1 MRIAVG
7 DVDALMPH
15 AVCDGQRGESL
26 VDQQRDMAMSEVV
39 NSNALHAGCLA
50 APAHFAVQLVLTDGE
65 DTGVAF
71 RAMQPLDVILDLV
84 AQEGW
89 HLHHADAFLGF
100 GRGDDILPVNPLIGL
115 GDAYRTALKIEVS
128 RSQRQHLA
136 QTQAA
141 PVQDFKG
148 VIGNGLVHDGF
159 DELVVLGLRPEKHFL
174 LFFGAHVASLLR
186 RVYAQSVKADGVV
199 EQAAELVVQRLQV
212 GLGEGLAL
220 IILHGAHL
228 VLPVDYILGRDLGKL
243 LLSEIRQ
250 DLLLDDALLGLPG
263 VQLDPGLDILF
274 VQLREALEGHI
285 DVGLLLHQ
293 EFPFPGLG
301 FTLGCEA
308 ALHFLLALTLSVG
321 IAELH
326 KPGAVF
332 FVLEYTHGYSSLF
345 GSFRVP

>member
-1 MRIAVG
+1 MNP
-7 DVDALMPH
+7 D
-15 AVCDGQRGESL
+15 
-26 VDQQRDMAMSEVV
+26 
-39 NSNALHAGCLA
+39 ALHASCLA

-71 RAMQPLDVILDLV
+71 RAMQPPDVILDLV
-84 AQEGW
+84 AQEGR
-89 HLHHADAFLGF
+89 HLHHADAFLGL
-100 GRGDDILPVNPLIGL
+100 GRGDYILPVNTLIGL
-115 GDAYRTALKIEVS
+115 GDAYCTALKIEVS

-141 PVQDFKG
+141 PVQNFKG
-148 VIGNGLVHDGF
+148 VIGNGLVHNDF
-159 DELVVLGLRPEKHFL
+159 DELVILSLRPEKHFL

-186 RVYAQSVKADGVV
+186 RIRTEPVESDGMV

-212 GLGEGLAL
+212 GLGEGLAFFVG
-220 IILHGAHL
+220 HGAHFI
-228 VLPVDYILGRDLGKL
+228 LPVDHILGRDLGKL
-243 LLSEIRQ
+243 LFSEIGQ
-250 DLLLDDALLGLPG
+250 DLLLNDALFGLPG
-263 VQLDPGLDILF
+263 VQLDPGLDILL

-293 EFPFPGLG
+293 EFPLPGLG
-301 FTLGCEA
+301 FALGGEA
-308 ALHFLLALTLSVG
+308 ALHFLLALTLPVG